1 MSNDLIDLEQAE
13 RLSPPPFEGFEG
25 GRGSA
30 FSRSIAWPDPK
41 PLPNGL
47 LPVAPFDLDFLPTSI
62 GPWVADIADRMQ
74 CPLDFVGI
82 SATVALGAVIGR
94 KIGVRPQL
102 HTDWIEVSNLWGC
115 IVGRPG
121 AMKSPAMHQ
130 ALMPMRRLEAAAR
143 KEHGEAAQCYAV
155 EAEAFKLRKEDAAKK
170 ARAALKGGGDI
181 SGALDVAAPEEPKAR
196 RYVASDA
203 TYEALGVILA
213 DNPNGVLAY
222 RDELISLLRTL
233 DREEFAAARGF
244 FLTAWNGTAGYTFDR
259 IIRGVTH
266 IEAACVSML
275 GSTQPGRLA
284 EYVRRATSGGAG
296 DDGLIQRF
304 GLLVWPDQ
312 SPEWR
317 DVDRYPNSAAR
328 DAAWTT
334 FERLDR
340 LTPDAVKAEHDTFEP
355 IPFLRFEPAGHAT
368 FSEWRA
374 GMERRLQA
382 GDMGAALESHIA
394 KYRKLV
400 PALALIAH
408 LADDGCGPITE
419 MAVLRAVAYA
429 EYLETHARRAY
440 GAGSQVE
447 LAAAKAIL
455 ARIRKGD
462 LLTGFTARDV
472 HQSHW
477 SGLTDREQVQAG
489 LDLLVDLDWIAAE
502 RVSTSGRPRLL
513 HHVNPRA
520 IA

>member
-1 MSNDLIDLEQAE
+1 MSNLILLEE
-13 RLSPPPFEGFEG
+13 VENRGRKTFEGFEG
-25 GRGSA
+25 ATGSP
-30 FSRSIAWPDPK
+30 FPRTSWPEPK

-47 LPVAPFDLDFLPTSI
+47 LPVAPFDLDFLPSSI

-74 CPLDFVGI
+74 CPVDFVGV

-94 KIGVRPQL
+94 KIGVRPQR
-102 HTDWIEVSNLWGC
+102 HTDWIEVANLWGC

-143 KEHGEAAQCYAV
+143 KEHEEAAQSYAV

-181 SGALDVAAPEEPKAR
+181 SGVLDVVAPEEPKAK
-196 RYVASDA
+196 RYVVSDA

-213 DNPNGVLAY
+213 DNPNGVLAH

-244 FLTAWNGTAGYTFDR
+244 FLTAWNGTTGYTFDR

-284 EYVRRATSGGAG
+284 EYVRRATAGGAG

-334 FERLDR
+334 FERLDQ
-340 LTPDAVKAEHDTFEP
+340 LTPDAVEAERDTFEP
-355 IPFLRFEPAGHAT
+355 IPFLRFEPAAHAA

-374 GMERRLQA
+374 GMELRLQA
-382 GDMGAALESHIA
+382 GEMGAALESHVA

-408 LADDGCGPITE
+408 LADDGRRANHRDGRPPRRRLCGISRDACASGLWRGQPS
-419 MAVLRAVAYA
+419 RARGS
-429 EYLETHARRAY
+429 EGDPHPDPQGRPPDRLHGARR
-440 GAGSQVE
+440 SST
-447 LAAAKAIL
+447 
-455 ARIRKGD
+455 R
-462 LLTGFTARDV
+462 
-472 HQSHW
+472 
-477 SGLTDREQVQAG
+477 
-489 LDLLVDLDWIAAE
+489 LV
-502 RVSTSGRPRLL
+502 
-513 HHVNPRA
+513 RA
-520 IA
+520 HRS

>member
-1 MSNDLIDLEQAE
+1 MSNVLLEEAE
-13 RLSPPPFEGFEG
+13 SRARTPSEGFEG
-25 GRGSA
+25 VGGREVSA
-30 FSRSIAWPDPK
+30 FYWSAPK

-47 LPVAPFDLDFLPTSI
+47 SPVAPFDLDFLPSSI

-74 CPLDFVGI
+74 CPVDFVGV

-102 HTDWIEVSNLWGC
+102 HTNWIEVANLWGC

-143 KEHGEAAQCYAV
+143 KEHDEAVRAYAI
-155 EAEAFKLRKEDAAKK
+155 ETEAFKLKKEDAAKK
-170 ARAALKGGGDI
+170 VRAALKGGGDI
-181 SGALDVAAPEEPKAR
+181 SGALNLAAPEEPKAK
-196 RYVASDA
+196 RYVVSDA
-203 TYEALGVILA
+203 TYEALGVILY
-213 DNPNGVLAY
+213 DNPNGILAY

-284 EYVRRATSGGAG
+284 EYVRRATAGGAG

-334 FERLDR
+334 FERLDQ
-340 LTPDAVKAEHDTFEP
+340 LTPDIAEAERDTFEA
-355 IPFLRFEPAGHAT
+355 IPFLRLDPAAHAV

-374 GMERRLQA
+374 GIERRIQA
-382 GDMGAALESHIA
+382 GDMGAALESHVA

-400 PALALIAH
+400 PALALVTH
-408 LADDGCGPITE
+408 LADDGRGPINE

-440 GAGSQVE
+440 GAGNQVE
-447 LAAAKAIL
+447 LAAAKAIF

-472 HQSHW
+472 HQRDW
-477 SGLTDREQVQAG
+477 SGLTDRDQVQAG
-489 LDLLVDLDWIAAE
+489 LDLLIDLDWISAE
-502 RVSTSGRPRLL
+502 RVSTSGRPRML

-520 IA
+520 M